1 MGERNLSRG
10 FLGCP
15 PHCLCLYL
23 CVHFDSSAVG
33 SWYNVFSSSLKSQ
46 LMLKLVTLKS
56 YLFLTL

>member
-15 PHCLCLYL
+15 TLHLGHCT

-33 SWYNVFSSSLKSQ
+33 TWHNVFFKFSQ
-46 LMLKLVTLKS
+46 ITTHAYISDFKKL
-56 YLFLTL
+56 